1 MEISNKFKTS
11 YLFDK
16 EIVRDDLKLKSK
28 PKDEFKIDFNEFKR
42 IEYNGLITYTFILK
56 RTANKDNDITENLII
71 EKRGDEIKGY
81 IIKYSEASYF
91 EKDNHK
97 YLRAKISKTSY
108 KGNIEDLLKKA
119 DSDLLPNAPAAC
131 IPEIVASV
139 RVCSV
144 HGAYSQDTACINFI
158 NQTYWDFTIIPC
170 STDGFGIGDFTD
182 FDGGGD
188 YNGGGENGN
197 GTGFTTPIFPCGDS
211 VHGCDKDAV
220 GYILHYVEGLTPN
233 QKNWVDN
240 NYFIAKDMQTF
251 LTNEQNS
258 YEAQTFVKEAI
269 DFLTSNSQFDF
280 LQYENWFNG
289 ESEGQDFL
297 YDANYWNN
305 PSLSFPQQSLPS
317 WNSFFNSY
325 PRNSS
330 GQWLTGANNVF
341 SFVGGDVYKARQD
354 YPNATNNTCALKVSI
369 ALNGAGINIP
379 QITTTNGNPGT
390 LKGADGKYYFLNAKS
405 LNKWMRKTFGTGQNY
420 SHYTAAQGGVKGKN
434 FPSLLSGKKGIYS
447 LVSTNPNWASGHAD
461 ILLGNTTCAAG
472 CHFGDA
478 PIDYIDV
485 WELK

>member
-1 MEISNKFKTS
+1 MVIENIRVLGLFLISC
-11 YLFDK
+11 
-16 EIVRDDLKLKSK
+16 KSK
-28 PKDEFKIDFNEFKR
+28 
-42 IEYNGLITYTFILK
+42 
-56 RTANKDNDITENLII
+56 A
-71 EKRGDEIKGY
+71 
-81 IIKYSEASYF
+81 
-91 EKDNHK
+91 
-97 YLRAKISKTSY
+97 
-108 KGNIEDLLKKA
+108 
-119 DSDLLPNAPAAC
+119 
-131 IPEIVASV
+131 
-139 RVCSV
+139 
-144 HGAYSQDTACINFI
+144 
-158 NQTYWDFTIIPC
+158 
-170 STDGFGIGDFTD
+170 
-182 FDGGGD
+182 
-188 YNGGGENGN
+188 
-197 GTGFTTPIFPCGDS
+197 
-211 VHGCDKDAV
+211 
-220 GYILHYVEGLTPN
+220 
-233 QKNWVDN
+233 
-240 NYFIAKDMQTF
+240 MQTF

-405 LNKWMRKTFGTGQNY
+405 LVDFEKLIVKHEQIISSIIKLKPVKEKLFSDYFGEIKSLGAWGGDFVLATGNEETPKYFKNKGFET
-420 SHYTAAQGGVKGKN
+420 V
-434 FPSLLSGKKGIYS
+434 LSYKEM
-447 LVSTNPNWASGHAD
+447 
-461 ILLGNTTCAAG
+461 IL
-472 CHFGDA
+472 
-478 PIDYIDV
+478 
-485 WELK
+485 